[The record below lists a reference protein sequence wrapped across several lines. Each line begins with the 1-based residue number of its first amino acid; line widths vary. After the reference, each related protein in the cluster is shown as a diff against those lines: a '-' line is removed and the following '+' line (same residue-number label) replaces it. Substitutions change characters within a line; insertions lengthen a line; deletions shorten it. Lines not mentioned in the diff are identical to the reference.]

1 MPFNEYFSVFLKSI
15 RLKFIIL
22 LSLLFLITGI
32 VSAFFYIHRTEKQ
45 LHSKLIEKGEIL
57 AEDLA
62 YNAIFGIS
70 MEDSEI
76 LGILINGVI
85 NRKDIAYVIIYNSQG
100 RELAFKD
107 PLHARKIV
115 KPFSLEDNEL
125 SRHTAVSLMTIGKGN
140 SFYDIVVPVVKK
152 GVSSM
157 NREVDND
164 IAGSVRVG
172 VSLSSLNAEL
182 RNILIVSISM
192 TGVMSLMT
200 LWIIL
205 SFEKMFIRPILDMAG

>member
-1 MPFNEYFSVFLKSI
+1 MHQHRITIMHFQEYFTFILKSI

-22 LSLLFLITGI
+22 LSLLFLFTGI
-32 VSAFFYIHRTEKQ
+32 VSAFFYIQRTEKQ

-85 NRKDIAYVIIYNSQG
+85 NRQDIAYVIIYDSQG
-100 RELAFKD
+100 RELVFKD
-107 PLHARKIV
+107 PLRVRKIV
-115 KPFSLEDNEL
+115 QQIASAGSEL
-125 SRHTAVSLMTIGKGN
+125 SYETAVSLRTLSKGN

-152 GVSSM
+152 GI
-157 NREVDND
+157 N
-164 IAGSVRVG
+164 
-172 VSLSSLNAEL
+172 
-182 RNILIVSISM
+182 SIQPN
-192 TGVMSLMT
+192 G
-200 LWIIL
+200 
-205 SFEKMFIRPILDMAG
+205 G